1 MNAHFRIRRFDPDKD
16 AKPYWQEFTLD
27 NVEPTDR
34 VLELMHRIKWEQD
47 GTLSFRRSCA
57 HGVCGSD
64 AMRIN
69 GINRLACKMLVSALA
84 PENAE
89 SVKIQVEPILGLP
102 VIKDLIVDMEP
113 FFEHYRAVMPWFVN
127 NDAPPADGRERRQ
140 SIEDRAIFDDTTKCI
155 LCAAARRAALP
166 SGPTAPTSARRR
178 SSRRTASS
186 STAATRPPK
195 SRLDVLAAP
204 DGVWRCRT
212 VFNCTPACPREIEV
226 TRAIGEVKIAI
237 QRGAEKARA
246 GKVKQVTV
254 QRGITSMSQK
264 HRLPALGSRCSNQS
278 RCFWTILRA
287 S

>member
-1 MNAHFRIRRFDPDKD
+1 MNAHFRIRRFNPDKD
-16 AKPYWQEFTLD
+16 AKPYWQEFTLE
-27 NVEPTDR
+27 NVEPADR

-84 PENAE
+84 SENAE
-89 SVKIQVEPILGLP
+89 LVKIQVEPILGLP

-155 LCAAARRAALP
+155 LCAACTTSCPSFWANGSYVGPAAIVQ
-166 SGPTAPTSARRR
+166 AHRFIFD
-178 SSRRTASS
+178 SRDQ
-186 STAATRPPK
+186 AAGN
-195 SRLDVLAAP
+195 RLDVLAAP

-246 GKVKQVTV
+246 GKVKQVTS
-254 QRGITSMSQK
+254 G
-264 HRLPALGSRCSNQS
+264 GE
-278 RCFWTILRA
+278 
-287 S
+287 